1 MIISE
6 SRIKRIIRES
16 LLKEQFSAGP
26 GVDSGG
32 GMSGGGA
39 DPTKERC
46 CASWTNKTGE
56 WRKAREAAKKAERDP
71 DSDRTRIK
79 FLRDKEK
86 ELLDKIPKK
95 FAPHGPS
102 GDWWVDKCG
111 NTRGEPVYRT
121 VNGIKV
127 FAYSCTH
134 SPGGRDIGQILGDT
148 IIKTFTPGTDLN
160 RIANLIDIT
169 RVTQLPNFVDAGKA
183 LSDDPSS
190 RNAGLF
196 VLATLDVI
204 PGASMAKNFT
214 EEASGEIASM
224 LADEY
229 KDELNNA
236 GFSDEQ
242 IDHAISTMEHRIGK
256 SMS

>member
-1 MIISE
+1 MIVSE
-6 SRIKRIIRES
+6 SKIKRIIREI
-16 LLKEQFSAGP
+16 LLKEQFSAGDIESA
-26 GVDSGG
+26 GGGRSGG
-32 GMSGGGA
+32 GP

-46 CASWTNKTGE
+46 CVSWTNRTDK
-56 WRKAREAAKKAERDP
+56 WRKAREATKKAERDP
-71 DSDRTRIK
+71 ESDRLRIK

-86 ELLDKIPKK
+86 DLLDKIPKK

-102 GDWWVDKCG
+102 GDWLVDKCG
-111 NTRGEPVYRT
+111 NNRGEPVYKT

-190 RNAGLF
+190 ANAGLF

-214 EEASGEIASM
+214 EEASGEIVSM

-256 SMS
+256 TIS